1 VSIVIAQAKILRVL
15 KLISLLKSRSK
26 SIEELAGIMETT
38 GRSVYRY
45 LDLLEELGFIIDK
58 DFNNRFFIHSEEDE
72 NTLAF
77 DSDEAVLVKD
87 LLNSTAKDHPLKDRV
102 LKKLYLH
109 SDLNALSTNL
119 LKAKSGLILRKIG
132 EGIRNN
138 VRITLR
144 SYHSAHGEDIRDRWV
159 EPVSFSEN
167 YETLAAIDIED
178 QVIKHFKID
187 RIEDIKTSNK
197 RRKLFQ
203 SQPKIQTD
211 IFGMQ
216 SDKETMV
223 KLKLK
228 LRAYLLLKE
237 EFPDSEKYIS
247 KQGLS
252 YLIKI
257 PVRSYEGIG
266 RFVLGLIDLVE
277 IIGPKD
283 FKEFIR
289 EKLAKSN
296 I

>member
-1 VSIVIAQAKILRVL
+1 MIAQAKILRVL

-45 LDLLEELGFIIDK
+45 LDLLEEIGFIIDK

-87 LLNSTAKDHPLKDRV
+87 LLDTTAGDHPLKERV
-102 LKKLYLH
+102 LKKLYIH

-132 EGIRNN
+132 EGIRND
-138 VRITLR
+138 VRITLL

-167 YETLAAIDIED
+167 YETLAAIDIKD
-178 QVIKHFKID
+178 QVIKHFKIE

-203 SQPKIQTD
+203 SQPKIKTD

-216 SDKETMV
+216 SDIETLIH
-223 KLKLK
+223 LKLK
-228 LRAYLLLKE
+228 IRAFLLLKE
-237 EFPDSEKYIS
+237 EFPASEKYTT
-247 KQGLS
+247 KKDTTY
-252 YLIKI
+252 YLKV
-257 PVRSYEGIG
+257 PVRSFDAIG

-277 IIGPKD
+277 IIGPKE

-289 EKLAKSN
+289 EKLLKVK